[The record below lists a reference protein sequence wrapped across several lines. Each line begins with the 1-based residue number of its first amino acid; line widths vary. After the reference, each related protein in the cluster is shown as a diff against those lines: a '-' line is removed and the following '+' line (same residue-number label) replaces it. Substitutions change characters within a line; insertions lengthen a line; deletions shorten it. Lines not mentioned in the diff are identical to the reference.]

1 MKYKVKKISD
11 FESSIEITVDFD
23 DLEEKKDEAISK
35 ISKSLKV

>member
-23 DLEEKKDEAISK
+23 DLEEKKMK
-35 ISKSLKV
+35 QFQKLVSL